1 VLISSPQKKMIR
13 TENFSVGDTVKV
25 HVKIKEGNKER
36 VQIFQGIVLSIRG
49 QKDSQTFMVRKIA
62 VGDVAVERIWP
73 VNSPSIAKVE
83 VVKSP
88 SKPIRRAKLFY
99 MRKLKG
105 SAAKT
110 I

>member
-1 VLISSPQKKMIR
+1 MIKA
-13 TENFSVGDTVKV
+13 ENFAVGDTVKV

-49 QKDSQTFMVRKIA
+49 QKDSATFTVRKIA

-73 VNSPSIAKVE
+73 INSPSIAKVE
-83 VVKSP
+83 VVKNSSRRLRR
-88 SKPIRRAKLFY
+88 SKLYF

-105 SAAKT
+105 AAAKT